1 MTVART
7 DGPAT
12 DQGSAPSARAQR
24 AVRSHDLGALAVQ
37 ADLMLVQDAVH
48 AAGDRRTAAARAARD
63 ICAGELDVAQQA
75 IDAVVAGRHE
85 RRGRRDARL
94 EFAWNAVHRAR
105 AMLPLVVTDEALG
118 SQYLYAVER
127 VGRMRPRNGELLAR
141 LTRLARTAP
150 ATDADR
156 HTLSYALSAA
166 YAAADREYRQVR
178 HLRDRLVRVA
188 WATTIAL
195 LVVVA
200 AGTLVPTLFP
210 LCLPEAGAVCPSG
223 GARPTAGDVATVAVL
238 GMVGAGITAV
248 VAVRRTRPSLSPY
261 RITPALGWLRIP
273 FGGIVAVVGVMV
285 LQSQIVTG
293 FVGLSTQQEIAVY
306 ALVFGFAQEA
316 VTRLL
321 ENRAA
326 VLQDAVGAASGA
338 ASAPAAGDGQ
348 DAERT

>member
-1 MTVART
+1 MTVVRT
-7 DGPAT
+7 DVPAT
-12 DQGSAPSARAQR
+12 TWGTQRTARARQV
-24 AVRSHDLGALAVQ
+24 VRSHDLNALAVQ
-37 ADLMLVQDAVH
+37 ADLMLVQDAIA
-48 AAGDRRTAAARAARD
+48 AAGERRTAAARAARD
-63 ICAGELDVAQQA
+63 ICAGELDVAQAA
-75 IDAVVAGRHE
+75 IDQAVSGE
-85 RRGRRDARL
+85 REPRARRDARI
-94 EFAWNAVHRAR
+94 EFAWHAVHRAR
-105 AMLPLVVTDEALG
+105 AMLPLIVPDDALG

-127 VGRMRPRNGELLAR
+127 VGRMRPRNGELLSR

-150 ATDADR
+150 ATEAHR

-166 YAAADREYRQVR
+166 YGAADREYRQMR
-178 HLRDRLVRVA
+178 HLRDRLMRVA
-188 WATTIAL
+188 WATTVAL

-210 LCLPEAGAVCPSG
+210 LCLEGAAAACPAG
-223 GARPTAGDVATVAVL
+223 GATPTAGDVASVAAL

-285 LQSQIVTG
+285 LQAQIVTG
-293 FVGLSTQQEIAVY
+293 FVGLATRQEIAVY

-326 VLQDAVGAASGA
+326 VLQDAVGTSSGVA
-338 ASAPAAGDGQ
+338 VAPAPGDGQ
-348 DAERT
+348 QPDRT